1 MPASSLPMGE
11 GGGRGLIIMKRGT
24 TTKKSGTIAYQL
36 HVRNDLQGKATKKN
50 PTMAVSIVNSEVI
63 TTADLAKDINR
74 ACSATEADV
83 LAVLQAV
90 GQRIGEALLDGNRVE
105 IDHIGTF
112 SLALT
117 CKNKRKEDH
126 ITSKDIEVSRIVFS
140 PCVELQHT
148 MRGAV
153 IVSGGPTGNKQ
164 LTDAVIEKRL
174 TEFFATHQS
183 IQRSEFEHVCECSRY
198 AALAK
203 IKELVK
209 AGKLAVIGK
218 QNTRAYVP
226 MPGAFGQIES

>member
-1 MPASSLPMGE
+1 
-11 GGGRGLIIMKRGT
+11 MKRGSA
-24 TTKKSGTIAYQL
+24 TKKSGTIAYQL

-50 PTMAVSIVNSEVI
+50 PTMAVSIVSSEVV
-63 TTADLAKDINR
+63 TTADLAKDINH
-74 ACSATEADV
+74 ACSVTQSDV

-140 PCVELQHT
+140 PCAELQRT

-174 TEFFATHQS
+174 TEFFATHRS

-209 AGKLAVIGK
+209 AGKLEVIGK
-218 QNTRAYVP
+218 QNTRAYQP
-226 MPGAFGQIES
+226 MPGALGW

>member
-1 MPASSLPMGE
+1 
-11 GGGRGLIIMKRGT
+11 MKRGSA
-24 TTKKSGTIAYQL
+24 TKKSGTIAYQL
-36 HVRNDLQGKATKKN
+36 HVRNDLQGKSTKKN

-63 TTADLAKDINR
+63 TTEQLAKDINR
-74 ACSATEADV
+74 ACSITEADV
-83 LAVLQAV
+83 AAVLQAV
-90 GQRIGEALLDGNRVE
+90 GQRIGDALLDGNRIE

-140 PCVELQHT
+140 PCTELKHA

-164 LTDAVIEKRL
+164 LSDAVIEKRL
-174 TEFFATHQS
+174 AEFFTTHHS

-203 IKELVK
+203 LKALVK
-209 AGKLAVIGK
+209 AGKLEVIGK

-226 MPGAFGQIES
+226 VVVDELLRNMDCDAV

>member
-1 MPASSLPMGE
+1 
-11 GGGRGLIIMKRGT
+11 MKRGSA
-24 TTKKSGTIAYQL
+24 TKKSGTIAYQL

-50 PTMAVSIVNSEVI
+50 PTMAVSVVSSEVI
-63 TTADLAKDINR
+63 STAQIAKDINH
-74 ACSATEADV
+74 ACSVTQSDV

-105 IDHIGTF
+105 INHIGTF

-140 PCVELQHT
+140 PCAELQHT

-174 TEFFATHQS
+174 TEFFATHRS

-209 AGKLAVIGK
+209 AGKFAVIDK
-218 QNTRAYVP
+218 QNTRAYQP
-226 MPGAFGQIES
+226 MPGAFGW

>member
-1 MPASSLPMGE
+1 
-11 GGGRGLIIMKRGT
+11 MKRGT
-24 TTKKSGTIAYQL
+24 ATKKSGTIAYQL
-36 HVRNDLQGKATKKN
+36 HVRNDLQGKSTKKN

-63 TTADLAKDINR
+63 TTEQLSKDINR
-74 ACSATEADV
+74 ACSITESDV
-83 LAVLQAV
+83 AAVLQAL
-90 GQRIGEALLDGNRVE
+90 GQRIGDALLDGNRVE

-112 SLALT
+112 SLSLT

-140 PCVELQHT
+140 PCAKLQHT
-148 MRGAV
+148 IRGAV

-164 LTDAVIEKRL
+164 LSDAVIEKRL
-174 TEFFATHQS
+174 TEFFATHHS

-203 IKELVK
+203 LKTLVK
-209 AGKLAVIGK
+209 AGKLELIGK

>member
-1 MPASSLPMGE
+1 
-11 GGGRGLIIMKRGT
+11 MKRGT
-24 TTKKSGTIAYQL
+24 ATKKSGTIAYQL

-50 PTMAVSIVNSEVI
+50 PTMAVSVVSSEVI
-63 TTADLAKDINR
+63 STAQIAKDINH
-74 ACSATEADV
+74 ACSVTESDV
-83 LAVLQAV
+83 QAV
-90 GQRIGEALLDGNRVE
+90 GQRIGDALLDGNRVE

-140 PCVELQHT
+140 PCAELQHT

-153 IVSGGPTGNKQ
+153 IVSGGPTGTKQ

-174 TEFFATHQS
+174 TEFFTTHRS

-198 AALAK
+198 AALVK

-218 QNTRAYVP
+218 QNTRAYQP
-226 MPGAFGQIES
+226 MPGALGW

>member
-1 MPASSLPMGE
+1 
-11 GGGRGLIIMKRGT
+11 MKRGNA
-24 TTKKSGTIAYQL
+24 TKKSGTIAYQL
-36 HVRNDLQGKATKKN
+36 HVRNDLRGKSTKKN
-50 PTMAVSIVNSEVI
+50 PTMAVSVVNSEVI
-63 TTADLAKDINR
+63 TTEQLAKDINR
-74 ACSATEADV
+74 ACSVTQSDV

-112 SLALT
+112 SLSLT

-140 PCVELQHT
+140 PCAELQHT

-153 IVSGGPTGNKQ
+153 IVSGGPTGTKQ

-174 TEFFATHQS
+174 AEFFTTHQS
-183 IQRSEFEHVCECSRY
+183 IQRSEFERVCECSRY

-203 IKELVK
+203 LKALVK
-209 AGKLAVIGK
+209 AGKLQVIGK
-218 QNTRAYVP
+218 QNTRAYIPVE
-226 MPGAFGQIES
+226 GSLVCRV

>member
-1 MPASSLPMGE
+1 
-11 GGGRGLIIMKRGT
+11 MKRGT
-24 TTKKSGTIAYQL
+24 ATKKSGTIAYQL

-50 PTMAVSIVNSEVI
+50 PTMAVSVVSSEVI
-63 TTADLAKDINR
+63 STAQIAKDINH
-74 ACSATEADV
+74 ACSVTESDV

-90 GQRIGEALLDGNRVE
+90 GQRIGDTLLDGNRVE

-140 PCVELQHT
+140 PCTELQHT
-148 MRGAV
+148 MRRAV
-153 IVSGGPTGNKQ
+153 IVSGGPTGTKR

-174 TEFFATHQS
+174 TEFFTTHRS

-198 AALAK
+198 AALTK
-203 IKELVK
+203 IKALVK
-209 AGKLAVIGK
+209 AGKLQAIGR

-226 MPGAFGQIES
+226 TPGAFGQIDN

>member
-1 MPASSLPMGE
+1 
-11 GGGRGLIIMKRGT
+11 MKRGT
-24 TTKKSGTIAYQL
+24 ATKKSGTIAYQL

-63 TTADLAKDINR
+63 TTEQLSKDINR
-74 ACSATEADV
+74 ACSITEADV
-83 LAVLQAV
+83 AAVLQAV
-90 GQRIGEALLDGNRVE
+90 GQRIGDALLDGNRVE

-140 PCVELQHT
+140 PCAELQHT

-153 IVSGGPTGNKQ
+153 IVSGGPTGTKQ

-174 TEFFATHQS
+174 TEFFSTHHC

-203 IKELVK
+203 IKALVK

-226 MPGAFGQIES
+226 KDGAFGR

>member
-1 MPASSLPMGE
+1 
-11 GGGRGLIIMKRGT
+11 MKRGT
-24 TTKKSGTIAYQL
+24 ATKKSGTIAYQL
-36 HVRNDLQGKATKKN
+36 HVRNDLQGKATAKN

-63 TTADLAKDINR
+63 TTEQLSKDINR
-74 ACSATEADV
+74 ACSITEADV
-83 LAVLQAV
+83 AAVLQAL
-90 GQRIGEALLDGNRVE
+90 GQRIGDALLDGNRVE

-112 SLALT
+112 SLSLT
-117 CKNKRKEDH
+117 CKNKRKEDY

-140 PCVELQHT
+140 PCAELQHIL
-148 MRGAV
+148 RGAV

-174 TEFFATHQS
+174 TEFFATHRS

-203 IKELVK
+203 LKALVK

-218 QNTRAYVP
+218 QNTRAYQP
-226 MPGAFGQIES
+226 MLGAFGW

>member
-1 MPASSLPMGE
+1 
-11 GGGRGLIIMKRGT
+11 MKRGT
-24 TTKKSGTIAYQL
+24 ATKKSGTIAYQL

-50 PTMAVSIVNSEVI
+50 PTMAVSVVSSEVI
-63 TTADLAKDINR
+63 STAQIAKDINH
-74 ACSATEADV
+74 ACSVTESDV

-90 GQRIGEALLDGNRVE
+90 GQCIGDALLDGNRVE

-140 PCVELQHT
+140 PCAELQHT

-153 IVSGGPTGNKQ
+153 IVSGGPTGTKQ

-174 TEFFATHQS
+174 TDFFTTHRS
-183 IQRSEFEHVCECSRY
+183 IQRSEFERICECSRY
-198 AALAK
+198 AALVK

-209 AGKLAVIGK
+209 AGKLEVIGK
-218 QNTRAYVP
+218 QNTRAYQP
-226 MPGAFGQIES
+226 MPGALGW

>member
-1 MPASSLPMGE
+1 
-11 GGGRGLIIMKRGT
+11 MKRGT
-24 TTKKSGTIAYQL
+24 ATKKSGTIAYQL
-36 HVRNDLQGKATKKN
+36 HVRNDLQGKSTKKN

-63 TTADLAKDINR
+63 TTEQLAKDINR

-83 LAVLQAV
+83 LSVLQAV

-140 PCVELQHT
+140 PCAELQHIL
-148 MRGAV
+148 RGAV

-174 TEFFATHQS
+174 AEYFATNDS
-183 IQRSEFEHVCECSRY
+183 MSRSTFERICECSRHT
-198 AALAK
+198 ALLK
-203 IKELVK
+203 LKELVK
-209 AGKLAVIGK
+209 AGKLIAIGPK
-218 QNTRAYVP
+218 NQRQYILV
-226 MPGAFGQIES
+226 

>member
-1 MPASSLPMGE
+1 
-11 GGGRGLIIMKRGT
+11 MKRGT
-24 TTKKSGTIAYQL
+24 ATKKSGTIAYQL
-36 HVRNDLQGKATKKN
+36 HVRNDLQGKATAKN

-63 TTADLAKDINR
+63 TTEQLSKDINR
-74 ACSATEADV
+74 ACSITEADV
-83 LAVLQAV
+83 AAVLQAV
-90 GQRIGEALLDGNRVE
+90 GQRIGDALLDGNRVE

-140 PCVELQHT
+140 PCAELQHT

-153 IVSGGPTGNKQ
+153 IVSGGPTGTKQ

-174 TEFFATHQS
+174 TEFFTTHHS
-183 IQRSEFEHVCECSRY
+183 IQRSEFEHLCECSRY

-203 IKELVK
+203 LKALVK
-209 AGKLAVIGK
+209 VGNLEVIGK
-218 QNTRAYVP
+218 QNTRAYIP
-226 MPGAFGQIES
+226 KDGAFGK

>member
-1 MPASSLPMGE
+1 
-11 GGGRGLIIMKRGT
+11 MKRGT
-24 TTKKSGTIAYQL
+24 ATKKSGTIAYQL
-36 HVRNDLQGKATKKN
+36 HVRNDLQGKSTKKN

-63 TTADLAKDINR
+63 TTEQLAKDINR

-83 LAVLQAV
+83 LSVLQAV

-140 PCVELQHT
+140 PCAELQHIL
-148 MRGAV
+148 RGAV

-203 IKELVK
+203 LKALVK
-209 AGKLAVIGK
+209 AGKLQVIGK
-218 QNTRAYVP
+218 QNTRAYQP
-226 MPGAFGQIES
+226 MPGALGW

>member
-1 MPASSLPMGE
+1 
-11 GGGRGLIIMKRGT
+11 MKRGT
-24 TTKKSGTIAYQL
+24 ATKKSGTIAYQL
-36 HVRNDLQGKATKKN
+36 HVRNDLQGKSTKKN

-63 TTADLAKDINR
+63 TTEQLSKDINR
-74 ACSATEADV
+74 ACSITEADV
-83 LAVLQAV
+83 AAVLQAL
-90 GQRIGEALLDGNRVE
+90 GQRIGDALLDGNRVE

-112 SLALT
+112 SLSLT

-140 PCVELQHT
+140 PCAELQHIL
-148 MRGAV
+148 RGAV

-174 TEFFATHQS
+174 TEFFATHHS

-203 IKELVK
+203 LKTLVK
-209 AGKLAVIGK
+209 AGKLELIGK

-226 MPGAFGQIES
+226 KDGAFGR

>member
-1 MPASSLPMGE
+1 MPRCLPAPSLW
-11 GGGRGLIIMKRGT
+11 GGREERPIIMKRGT
-24 TTKKSGTIAYQL
+24 ATKKSGTIAYQL
-36 HVRNDLQGKATKKN
+36 HVRNDLQGKSTKKN

-63 TTADLAKDINR
+63 TTEQLSKDINR
-74 ACSATEADV
+74 ACSITEADV
-83 LAVLQAV
+83 AAVLQAL
-90 GQRIGEALLDGNRVE
+90 GQRIGDALLDGNRME

-126 ITSKDIEVSRIVFS
+126 ITSKDIEVSRIVFN
-140 PCVELQHT
+140 PCAELQRA

-174 TEFFATHQS
+174 TEFFATHRS

-203 IKELVK
+203 LKALVK

-218 QNTRAYVP
+218 QNTRAYLP
-226 MPGAFGQIES
+226 KDCEFGK

>member
-1 MPASSLPMGE
+1 
-11 GGGRGLIIMKRGT
+11 MKRGT
-24 TTKKSGTIAYQL
+24 ATKKSGTIAYQL

-63 TTADLAKDINR
+63 TTEQLSKDINR
-74 ACSATEADV
+74 ACSITEADV
-83 LAVLQAV
+83 AAVLQAV

-140 PCVELQHT
+140 PCAELQHA

-174 TEFFATHQS
+174 TEFFATHHS
-183 IQRSEFEHVCECSRY
+183 IQRSEFERVCECSRY

-209 AGKLAVIGK
+209 AGKLQVIGK
-218 QNTRAYVP
+218 QNTRAYQP
-226 MPGAFGQIES
+226 MPGAFGW

>member
-1 MPASSLPMGE
+1 
-11 GGGRGLIIMKRGT
+11 MKRGT
-24 TTKKSGTIAYQL
+24 ATKKSGTIAYQL
-36 HVRNDLQGKATKKN
+36 HVRNDLQGKSTKKN

-63 TTADLAKDINR
+63 TTEQLSKDINR
-74 ACSATEADV
+74 ACSVTEADV
-83 LAVLQAV
+83 AAVLQAL
-90 GQRIGEALLDGNRVE
+90 GQRIGDALLDGNRVE
-105 IDHIGTF
+105 IDHVGTF

-140 PCVELQHT
+140 PCAKLQHT
-148 MRGAV
+148 LRGAV

-164 LTDAVIEKRL
+164 LSDAVIEKRL
-174 TEFFATHQS
+174 TEFFVTHHS

-203 IKELVK
+203 LKALVK
-209 AGKLAVIGK
+209 AGKLAVTGK

-226 MPGAFGQIES
+226 KDGAFGR

>member
-1 MPASSLPMGE
+1 
-11 GGGRGLIIMKRGT
+11 MKRGT
-24 TTKKSGTIAYQL
+24 ASKKSGTIAYQL
-36 HVRNDLQGKATKKN
+36 HVRNDLQGKSTKKN

-63 TTADLAKDINR
+63 TTEQLSKDINR
-74 ACSATEADV
+74 ACSVTEADV
-83 LAVLQAV
+83 AAVLQAL
-90 GQRIGEALLDGNRVE
+90 GQRIGDALLDGNRVE
-105 IDHIGTF
+105 IDHVGTF

-140 PCVELQHT
+140 PCAKLQHT
-148 MRGAV
+148 LRGAV

-164 LTDAVIEKRL
+164 LSDAVIEKRL
-174 TEFFATHQS
+174 TEFFVTHHS

-203 IKELVK
+203 LKALVK
-209 AGKLAVIGK
+209 AGKLAVTGK

-226 MPGAFGQIES
+226 KDGAFGR

>member
-1 MPASSLPMGE
+1 
-11 GGGRGLIIMKRGT
+11 MKRGT
-24 TTKKSGTIAYQL
+24 ATKKSGTIAYQL
-36 HVRNDLQGKATKKN
+36 HVRNDLQGKSTKKN

-63 TTADLAKDINR
+63 TTADMAKDINR

-83 LAVLQAV
+83 PSVLQAV

-140 PCVELQHT
+140 PCAELQHI

-203 IKELVK
+203 LKALVK

-226 MPGAFGQIES
+226 KDGAFRQIES

>member
-1 MPASSLPMGE
+1 
-11 GGGRGLIIMKRGT
+11 MKRGT
-24 TTKKSGTIAYQL
+24 ATKKSGTIAYQL
-36 HVRNDLQGKATKKN
+36 HVRNDLQGKSTKKN

-63 TTADLAKDINR
+63 TTEQLAKGINR
-74 ACSATEADV
+74 ACSITEADV
-83 LAVLQAV
+83 AAVLQAV
-90 GQRIGEALLDGNRVE
+90 GQCLGDALLDGNRVE

-140 PCVELQHT
+140 PCAKLQHT

-164 LTDAVIEKRL
+164 LSDAVIEKRL
-174 TEFFATHQS
+174 AEFFTTHHS

-203 IKELVK
+203 LKAFVK
-209 AGKLAVIGK
+209 AGMLEVIGK
-218 QNTRAYVP
+218 QNTRAYIPVE
-226 MPGAFGQIES
+226 GEFGLNS